1 MSAYRK
7 NFDETKYMAFLIKDD
22 ESSKKSFGKRL
33 KLLSIKDLILILH
46 STKNL

>member
-22 ESSKKSFGKRL
+22 ESSKRVLEKV
-33 KLLSIKDLILILH
+33 
-46 STKNL
+46 